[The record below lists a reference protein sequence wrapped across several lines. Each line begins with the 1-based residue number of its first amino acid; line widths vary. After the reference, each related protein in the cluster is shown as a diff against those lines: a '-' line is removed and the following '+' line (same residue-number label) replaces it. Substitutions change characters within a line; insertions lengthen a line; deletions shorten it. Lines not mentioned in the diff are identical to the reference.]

1 MKRILLVDDDREF
14 LSALSEILK
23 KQFQTYEAT
32 GVNDAL
38 KLLET
43 VPVDAICSDFSMGD
57 GTGLDLLEKIHE
69 KKADIPFLLIS
80 GFDDTSI
87 INKVRNYGASFCCK
101 ADPDLILQ
109 ISLFA
114 DGEVKGV

>member
-14 LSALSEILK
+14 LSLLSEILK

-43 VPVDAICSDFSMGD
+43 IPVDAICSDYSMAD
-57 GTGLDLLEKIHE
+57 GTGLDLLEKLHE
-69 KKADIPFLLIS
+69 ERVDIPFFLIS
-80 GFDDTSI
+80 GFEDTSI
-87 INKVRNYGASFCCK
+87 LNEVRSCGASFCCK
-101 ADPDLILQ
+101 TDPDLLFH
-109 ISLFA
+109 ISSFA
-114 DGEVKGV
+114 NGESGK